1 MPDYEVKAIKL
12 QCKSYQIAK
21 REDDGE
27 RAGWIRL
34 CNTESYRTKAF
45 LPFFGEKTGLVIL
58 KGKNREL
65 NTKRDS
71 G

>member
-1 MPDYEVKAIKL
+1 MPDYEVKAIEL

-21 REDDGE
+21 RKDDGE
-27 RAGWIRL
+27 RVDWIRL
-34 CNTESYRTKAF
+34 CNTEPYRTKAF
-45 LPFFGEKTGLVIL
+45 LPFFGEKTGFVIL

-65 NTKRDS
+65 NTKRDK